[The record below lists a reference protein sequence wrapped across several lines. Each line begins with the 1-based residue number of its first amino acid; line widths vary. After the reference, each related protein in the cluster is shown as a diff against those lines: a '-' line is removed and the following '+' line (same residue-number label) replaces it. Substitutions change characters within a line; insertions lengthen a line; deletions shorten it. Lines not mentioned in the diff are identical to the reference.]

1 MQVSTNSKSENSD
14 LSKELWFFL
23 MFNCI
28 GFTVWPLMI
37 YYLSKTLSIDYFI
50 DLTLRTWAEDI
61 VYGPLG
67 GFSLSTIVSL
77 VLLLTPYLCFLG
89 IRVLLLRSKT

>member
-1 MQVSTNSKSENSD
+1 MKNSD

-37 YYLSKTLSIDYFI
+37 YYLSRTLNIGYFI
-50 DLTLRTWAEDI
+50 DLKLRTWAEDI

-67 GFSLSTIVSL
+67 NFSLATIFSL
-77 VLLLTPYLCFLG
+77 IILFAPYFFFLI
-89 IRVLLLRSKT
+89 IRILLLRNKT

>member
-1 MQVSTNSKSENSD
+1 MQVSTISKPKIYD

-67 GFSLSTIVSL
+67 DFSLSTIVSL
-77 VLLLTPYLCFLG
+77 VLLLSPYLCFLG
-89 IRVLLLRSKT
+89 IRLLLIRSKT